1 MRSSLFIASAFLLV
15 FYLSEDIVS
24 QTNPIPNYS
33 FESWGGDGP
42 TGWSSSNSELP
53 GSIIQS
59 SDAQDGGSSVKFI
72 QTQEQKTCGGH
83 WVSKI
88 TSAFSINKRFGTFRF
103 FIKAQKNSGTNCFGY
118 EGGVV
123 LYKNGV
129 QIGGTGEE
137 AYLSGYTSWT
147 ERAFNIN
154 YYSSAIP
161 DSAFV
166 IFVMYDTVM
175 NGSDYM
181 LIDNISLFDSSH
193 LMITRPTSG
202 DKWLAGSIDSI
213 MWEGGDSTDQV
224 FLELSSDDGNSY
236 QLVDFDVPADS
247 GKYVLEVPDTILST
261 KCRVKI
267 YSMSD
272 STNKDISDKFKIKG
286 YQLTKLDGNGNYV
299 QYDIFKDR
307 WGFGNYTKDM
317 WPQWWWK
324 RFDYQ
329 GIDPFTGLQ
338 YSQWQGN
345 FVFVSSFAQEFPN
358 WDAFV
363 RAFSIDACYI
373 NKTTGLYSSTALAH
387 WDAKKTL
394 SWGGSCFGIAVA
406 NALAFSHRSDFL
418 SKYFYFPS
426 FTDPINVKSDTTSIV
441 IPVISELFSH
451 EFGNPSKIVRQIRR
465 QFWTPNQTL
474 NELKTML
481 FEDNVKIRTLYIA
494 NNNGKGAH
502 EILPFEL
509 EQDDVDKQFYYLSV
523 YDNSYPNNTT
533 AFILI
538 DTTGNSN
545 KGSWLTTYGWNN
557 WGGDKYLFLEVESS
571 TFLNPASFPKR
582 SEQYISPFIMSED
595 TVDIYCNIDANIRIN
610 DEQGN
615 LTGYVNGEVYDN
627 IPNSLPYI
635 YVNGSETP
643 PYGYSL
649 LTNNYSVQIDAVE
662 SDTLETFFFT
672 GNKTFTYER
681 TGVTNTETDRL
692 FFDGGVSAANPNQDD
707 KTISLVNIINESSQE
722 KLFALRQISLAQD
735 DSVKIENPDDNR
747 LNFISYGS
755 GKTYEVELNFATE
768 LGLGRFVNNNINITP
783 NTTHQL
789 VPNWGDFA
797 DLGLTIYVDNGND
810 GTIDDTIIVDNTVD
824 VKDQGYNNIPTEYKL
839 EQNYPNPF
847 NPTTTIRYSIPKAG
861 SVTLKIYNLI
871 GEEIATLVNEEK
883 AAGNYE
889 IEFDATQLPSGV
901 YFYQIKA
908 GDFSQTKKMLLLK

>member
-1 MRSSLFIASAFLLV
+1 
-15 FYLSEDIVS
+15 
-24 QTNPIPNYS
+24 
-33 FESWGGDGP
+33 
-42 TGWSSSNSELP
+42 
-53 GSIIQS
+53 
-59 SDAQDGGSSVKFI
+59 
-72 QTQEQKTCGGH
+72 
-83 WVSKI
+83 
-88 TSAFSINKRFGTFRF
+88 
-103 FIKAQKNSGTNCFGY
+103 
-118 EGGVV
+118 
-123 LYKNGV
+123 
-129 QIGGTGEE
+129 
-137 AYLSGYTSWT
+137 
-147 ERAFNIN
+147 
-154 YYSSAIP
+154 
-161 DSAFV
+161 
-166 IFVMYDTVM
+166 
-175 NGSDYM
+175 
-181 LIDNISLFDSSH
+181 
-193 LMITRPTSG
+193 
-202 DKWLAGSIDSI
+202 
-213 MWEGGDSTDQV
+213 
-224 FLELSSDDGNSY
+224 
-236 QLVDFDVPADS
+236 
-247 GKYVLEVPDTILST
+247 
-261 KCRVKI
+261 
-267 YSMSD
+267 
-272 STNKDISDKFKIKG
+272 
-286 YQLTKLDGNGNYV
+286 
-299 QYDIFKDR
+299 
-307 WGFGNYTKDM
+307 
-317 WPQWWWK
+317 
-324 RFDYQ
+324 
-329 GIDPFTGLQ
+329 
-338 YSQWQGN
+338 
-345 FVFVSSFAQEFPN
+345 
-358 WDAFV
+358 
-363 RAFSIDACYI
+363 
-373 NKTTGLYSSTALAH
+373 
-387 WDAKKTL
+387 
-394 SWGGSCFGIAVA
+394 
-406 NALAFSHRSDFL
+406 
-418 SKYFYFPS
+418 
-426 FTDPINVKSDTTSIV
+426 
-441 IPVISELFSH
+441 
-451 EFGNPSKIVRQIRR
+451 
-465 QFWTPNQTL
+465 
-474 NELKTML
+474 
-481 FEDNVKIRTLYIA
+481 
-494 NNNGKGAH
+494 
-502 EILPFEL
+502 
-509 EQDDVDKQFYYLSV
+509 
-523 YDNSYPNNTT
+523 
-533 AFILI
+533 
-538 DTTGNSN
+538 
-545 KGSWLTTYGWNN
+545 
-557 WGGDKYLFLEVESS
+557 
-571 TFLNPASFPKR
+571 
-582 SEQYISPFIMSED
+582 MSED